1 MGVHIEFISQ
11 KVLSGKTQAEKLNF
25 ILNSVKKDKI
35 LVLEEPLS
43 REEEAKLI
51 EKTMGSVSKEF
62 PGIEVSTLGE
72 STEDLRSALIKM
84 LGGRPAGLTVIGPSN
99 LVKQVKKDPNKLQLL
114 AGK

>member
-1 MGVHIEFISQ
+1 MSVQIEFLSQ
-11 KVLSGKTQAEKLNF
+11 KVLSNKSAAEKLNF

-35 LVLEEPLS
+35 VVLEEPLS

-51 EKTMGSVSKEF
+51 EKTMGSVSKDF

-72 STEDLRSALIKM
+72 STEDLRSTLIKM
-84 LGGRPAGLTVIGPSN
+84 LGGRSSGLTVIGPSN